1 MSYLSSRKREDEIF
15 LLRHRIKEQRP
26 DSFAEQQAQY
36 GRDTA
41 ERLNSLGEDLFQV
54 LQGNIITFNALCL
67 HANALTLSQHNP
79 CMVLLVSL
87 AVSTTPLT
95 LVCFMFLIISR
106 ICQMG

>member
-1 MSYLSSRKREDEIF
+1 MLDFASQTREDEIF

-54 LQGNIITFNALCL
+54 LQGNIIMSNAVCF
-67 HANALTLSQHNP
+67 HANSHT
-79 CMVLLVSL
+79 
-87 AVSTTPLT
+87 
-95 LVCFMFLIISR
+95 
-106 ICQMG
+106 